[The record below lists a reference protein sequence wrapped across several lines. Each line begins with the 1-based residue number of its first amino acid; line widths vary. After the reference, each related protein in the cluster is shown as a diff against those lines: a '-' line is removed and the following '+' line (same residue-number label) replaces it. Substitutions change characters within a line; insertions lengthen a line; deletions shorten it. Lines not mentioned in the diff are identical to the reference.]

1 MKKVAFVLSF
11 ILVLSCLAIG
21 FSAYTFNYEY
31 MDEEENVSMLYSRI
45 TSHYHWLNHSSDV
58 CYSVFYKSTPVT
70 YDNLTVAEAIS
81 VSGTAFLAFEGT
93 AVYDYDGIFSKA
105 SFMKI
110 HETIF
115 GREVAYTE
123 NETYPLVGGRE
134 GESFTFSGNKF
145 IYTYFKPWET
155 APDTTEKTPVDV
167 RSISYAEKYVMN
179 GDKLYVFDKYALVRV
194 SEAKDGTVPVYSSS
208 DSSEP
213 IGYLDYD
220 STVDKCE
227 FEDAMRSYMLSVPN
241 LDDQLCRGNY
251 FSEKADI
258 TALSEYEELLTEY
271 VHTFERDGDGNWYW
285 VSSAP
290 SALMQEIPDT
300 ADQYL
305 WIYFTLVL
313 SACPLLFIRNLTK
326 HKKR

>member
-1 MKKVAFVLSF
+1 MKKIAFVLSF
-11 ILVLSCLAIG
+11 ILVIACLATS

-31 MDEEENVSMLYSRI
+31 MDEEENVSVLYSRI
-45 TSHYHWLNHSSDV
+45 ASHYHWQSHYSDE

-81 VSGTAFLAFEGT
+81 VSGTTFLAFEGT

-105 SFMKI
+105 SFMKT

-123 NETYPLVGGRE
+123 NETYPFVGGKV
-134 GESFTFSGNKF
+134 ESFTFSGDKL
-145 IYTYFKPWET
+145 IYTYSKPWET
-155 APDTTEKTPVDV
+155 DPDTTEKTPVDV
-167 RSISYAEKYVMN
+167 RAISYAEKYVMN

-194 SEAKDGTVPVYSSS
+194 SEAEDGKVPVYSSS
-208 DSSEP
+208 DSTEP

-220 STVDKCE
+220 AAADKCE
-227 FEDAMRSYMLSVPN
+227 FEDAMRSYRLSVPYIE
-241 LDDQLCRGNY
+241 DQICRGNY
-251 FSEKADI
+251 FSEEADI
-258 TALSEYEELLTEY
+258 SALSEYEELLTEY

-290 SALMQEIPDT
+290 ADMMPEIPDT
-300 ADQYL
+300 ADNSY
-305 WIYFTLVL
+305 WICFAVIL
-313 SACPLLFIRNLTK
+313 SAACIFFIIRNRRK
-326 HKKR
+326 A